1 MPSHKPSPAQRE
13 FAKRLRNNLTD
24 CERLIWRRLRNRQLS
39 GYKFRRQHPFPPYV
53 LDFYCAELR
62 LVVELDGGQHY
73 GDVGLEKDRLRTD
86 YLERKG
92 LRVLRFS
99 NVDVLQNL
107 EGVLAEIVCWIEA
120 RAPHPNPLPN
130 GERGLD

>member
-1 MPSHKPSPAQRE
+1 MSSHKPSPAQRE

-24 CERLIWRRLRNRQLS
+24 CERLLWRRLRNRQLS

-86 YLERKG
+86 YLERQD
-92 LRVLRFS
+92 LRMLRFS
-99 NVDVLQNL
+99 NLDVLQNL

-120 RAPHPNPLPN
+120 APLTPTLFPQR
-130 GERGLD
+130 RGG

>member
-24 CERLIWRRLRNRQLS
+24 CERLLWRRLRNRQLS

-86 YLERKG
+86 YLERQD
-92 LRVLRFS
+92 LRMLRFS

-107 EGVLAEIVCWIEA
+107 EGVFGGDSVLD
-120 RAPHPNPLPN
+120 RGPRPHPYPLPAE
-130 GERGLD
+130 ERGLD